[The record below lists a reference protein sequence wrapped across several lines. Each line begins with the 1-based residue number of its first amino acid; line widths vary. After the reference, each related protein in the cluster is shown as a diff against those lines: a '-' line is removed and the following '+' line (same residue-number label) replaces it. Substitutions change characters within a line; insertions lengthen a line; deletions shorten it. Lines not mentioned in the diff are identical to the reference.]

1 MFLSLT
7 IGYNLRETPGLKT
20 HLAPAGILGGWW
32 SVGAGLP
39 NLFEIIDLL
48 PLLTHHQSAWCPLAF
63 LLKKTNKQKNK
74 NIRPRPEAASCPQP
88 GVAPHQAHSATTLK
102 GQRTM
107 ELVSQEITWPY
118 HCLADIVSPLSN
130 FRNNGI
136 LAMFSLRLF
145 QHS

>member
-63 LLKKTNKQKNK
+63 LLKKKKNK
-74 NIRPRPEAASCPQP
+74 KPKTSDPDLRQLVARSQVLLRTRRTQPQP
-88 GVAPHQAHSATTLK
+88 
-102 GQRTM
+102 
-107 ELVSQEITWPY
+107 
-118 HCLADIVSPLSN
+118 
-130 FRNNGI
+130 
-136 LAMFSLRLF
+136 
-145 QHS
+145 